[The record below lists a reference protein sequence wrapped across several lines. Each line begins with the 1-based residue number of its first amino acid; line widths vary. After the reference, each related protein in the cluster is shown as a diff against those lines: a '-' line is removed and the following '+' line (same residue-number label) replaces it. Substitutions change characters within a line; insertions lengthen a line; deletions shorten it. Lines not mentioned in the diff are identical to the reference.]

1 MSTQPDIPEK
11 LQLQALQ
18 TIYRLQQDQLKA
30 LGIIEAL
37 IKEVEKLNQRMKK
50 LEQDI
55 ADAKGRLEPHPDPFD
70 DAPGG

>member
-1 MSTQPDIPEK
+1 MNTDEK
-11 LQLQALQ
+11 PPIQTLQ

-50 LEQDI
+50 LEQDM
-55 ADAKGRLEPHPDPFD
+55 ADAKRAVEQQPDPFE